1 MQEGR
6 TGQVLKDVMVTC
18 EDQPTGDE
26 GEEIFLQM
34 ASFLA
39 QSPAVNHHE
48 GAALDPPVSKTLKNG
63 LGYRRVPL
71 QPLLGSIVFFV

>member
-6 TGQVLKDVMVTC
+6 TGQVLKDVMVTR

-34 ASFLA
+34 ASYLA
-39 QSPAVNHHE
+39 QSPAVNHHG
-48 GAALDPPVSKTLKNG
+48 GAALDPPGSKL
-63 LGYRRVPL
+63 
-71 QPLLGSIVFFV
+71 